1 MNDKIKFEK
10 SSGNI
15 FTDLEIEN
23 AEELQTR
30 ALVGF
35 HIVQLLKNKT
45 VKQREISELL
55 NIKQAEVSHLL
66 NGHFSR
72 FSIDRLLE
80 FLKKMDQKVTIQIAP
95 RTHNENFHEVR
106 FGA

>member
-1 MNDKIKFEK
+1 MNKKIEFEK
-10 SSGNI
+10 SSGNV
-15 FTDLEIEN
+15 FSDLEIDN

-35 HIVQLLKNKT
+35 HVVELLKNKNM
-45 VKQREISELL
+45 KQRKISELL
-55 NIKQAEVSHLL
+55 KIKQAEVSHLL

-72 FSIDRLLE
+72 FSADKLLE

-95 RTHNENFHEVR
+95 RTPDENFHEVR